1 MNSHPSHRVIP
12 YRLALL
18 FLAAVLASFPSLAQ
32 SAPVEAISREISIT
46 LESAPATTGSEAISR
61 EISLS
66 IPSQAPGPAGEAI
79 SRELSIRIPSPE
91 DATRPR
97 FEGISREVTLALP
110 AVGEPPRPSAEAI
123 SRELTLFAATNSS
136 AVRLPQDFA
145 SGSFRFESI
154 ADTRPTNPDRA
165 PAADVNA
172 LSSAGTITLGT
183 GASAFTGPAYQNPPD
198 ALPSVQLDSARQLTV
213 LHPGPGSRGASAG
226 IPLGR
231 AGRYLIQGRFARA
244 HEGRGLGNGVSVA
257 ILRNLD
263 TTNLLFTASVSSD
276 HPANPSAPFA
286 GTSRVPFSVVAEFV
300 EGDVLRCVV
309 FSGSSGN
316 DTAGDVTALELL
328 AVALEDAPPF
338 FASSKPVLVVSPED
352 ASVQRGSSAYFDC
365 VALGATPLQYRWFH
379 NDREISGA
387 TGPTLTVANATPQDA
402 GRYFV
407 TVRNSVGETSSTV
420 ANLKVTPRQ
429 GAFRGLGFLPGGTQE
444 SDAVAVSDDGGVVV
458 GNASSAR
465 GPEGF
470 VWKDGAMGG
479 IGFLPDRRKDFSQA
493 LGVSGDGLTV
503 VGYGSSTPLPGSSN
517 YDWEGFTWK
526 EGVMQSLGVPDGPL
540 VPGGPTYDATYS
552 IAYAASRDG
561 SFIVGQ
567 AFQNVG
573 GRPCFWDSG
582 VGKVLFVLEPD
593 DQALAWSVSAD
604 GRVMTGRIS
613 GSPPTAALW
622 RDGVPSRIPELSPG
636 TRPKISADGR
646 VIVGTGLDALAN
658 QAVRWESGTVE
669 PLGDLPGGDLRS
681 EATGTSADGSV
692 IVGWGTTDAGTE
704 AFLWDRTAG
713 LRSLRSHL
721 ASELGVDLAGWQLL
735 RANDISADGS
745 TVVGQGLNPDGKLEA
760 WVVRIKA
767 SGAPVILGQPVAASV
782 VAGQPVTFTVN
793 ALSETAATYRWYRDG
808 NLLVGETANQLTLAS
823 VKASDAGAYSVS
835 VGNAAGRI
843 LSTSARLDVL
853 IPPKIVEEPQPYTAK
868 AGESALFT
876 VRAQGTEPLSYEWRF
891 NGTPLG
897 APNLPTLQLVNLAI
911 PNAGQISV
919 RVTNAVGTATSGSAR
934 LRVIEPGRLA
944 QPLPSLSAVDL
955 DGELILKADVAG
967 TPPFTYQWRLNGQDI
982 RDRDASGPELRIS
995 PIRLQ
1000 DAGIYTVIVANEAG
1014 AITGGPAEVRVRVTP
1029 RPGNDV
1035 FAQATDLTGI
1045 DDPVTG
1051 TNTGATREPGEKNHA
1066 SQPGHQSVWYRW
1078 TPPQDGSVTFRTV
1091 GSAFDTLLAAY
1102 TGTRVDQL
1110 TEIASNDDATDGAF
1124 FASEVR
1130 FSVQRNTPYFLAV
1143 DGLGDDA
1150 GNYVL
1155 SWNFEPRVALV
1166 PRITRHPDSVTRLR
1180 GQPVTL
1186 SVDAENATDVTWEF
1200 NGRPLTGVS
1209 GSQLNLG
1216 PLTPEDVGTYVAAV
1230 RGNGGTVFSHPA
1242 VVEIGPQPDVRSYDK
1257 PAARPASQIAP
1268 SPIARQAEGG
1278 FGLLLSPGRPVEQW
1292 VNNEVNTTQRE
1303 EANHCGRLTRRT
1315 GYLLLEVEK
1324 DGQLVINVTNTAIPL
1339 VLALYSFS
1347 DPDQS
1352 LACGDNN
1359 RLVLADAR
1367 AGRIYS
1373 LVFGSAA
1380 DLGGVIGLSCVS
1392 GTPPPVIENP
1402 PTTTA
1407 VEPGRGVTLR
1417 APRIE
1422 GLEPVARY
1430 QWYRNGRKI
1439 EGAVG
1444 EFLQLEPFQPEMAG
1458 DYSVVL
1464 DNEVGR
1470 TEYQIGS
1477 LAADLPLL
1485 PAAPSESVPG
1495 VFTFRLTGNPGQR
1508 VAVEQGSEL
1517 GVWNS
1522 REEFWLPA
1530 GGQEYR
1536 DEAMASRS
1544 SRLFHLTEV
1553 PLTIAEDVPLEDG
1566 RRTWRISGGRI
1577 GDRYVLEQ
1585 SLNGTQWTPIRT
1597 NRVEVGPFLHVEP
1610 AGFNASLRSR
1620 RAE

>member
-1 MNSHPSHRVIP
+1 MAGLVG
-12 YRLALL
+12 
-18 FLAAVLASFPSLAQ
+18 SLVRGQ
-32 SAPVEAISREISIT
+32 GAPIEAISREISIT
-46 LESAPATTGSEAISR
+46 LETAPATTGPEAISR
-61 EISLS
+61 EISLT
-66 IPSQAPGPAGEAI
+66 IPSQAPSVSAEAV
-79 SRELSIRIPSPE
+79 SREVSVRIPNPD

-97 FEGISREVTLALP
+97 FEGLSREVTLSLP
-110 AVGEPPRPSAEAI
+110 TVGTPPRPSFEAI

-136 AVRLPQDFA
+136 AIRIPQDFA
-145 SGSFRFESI
+145 SGNLRFESL

-165 PAADVNA
+165 AVAEVTP
-172 LSSAGTITLGT
+172 LTSAGVVTLGT
-183 GASAFTGPAYQNPPD
+183 GLSAFTGPAYQ
-198 ALPSVQLDSARQLTV
+198 ALPETIPSVQLDSARVLTV
-213 LHPGPGSRGASAG
+213 LNPGAASRAASVG

-231 AGRYLIQGRFARA
+231 SGRYLIQGRFARA
-244 HEGRGLGNGVSVA
+244 HETRGFGNGVHVA

-263 TTNLLFTASVSSD
+263 TTNLLFTANLSSD
-276 HPANPSAPFA
+276 HAANPSSPFA
-286 GTSRVPFSVVAEFV
+286 GTSTVPFSTVADFV

-309 FSGSSGN
+309 FSGPSGN

-352 ASVQRGSSAYFDC
+352 TTVQRGSSAYFDC

-379 NDREISGA
+379 NDREIDGA
-387 TGPTLTVANATPQDA
+387 LGPTLTVANATPQDA

-407 TVRNSVGETSSTV
+407 TVKNSVGETSSAV
-420 ANLKVTPRQ
+420 AALKVTPRQ
-429 GAFRGLGFLPGGTQE
+429 GAFRGLGFLPDGTQE
-444 SDAVAVSDDGGVVV
+444 SEAVAVSDDGRVVV
-458 GNASSAR
+458 GNGRSAQ
-465 GPEGF
+465 GQQGF
-470 VWKDGAMGG
+470 VWKDGAMTG
-479 IGFLPDRRKDFSQA
+479 IGFLPGRHTDFSQA
-493 LGVSGDGLTV
+493 LGVSGDGQVV

-517 YDWEGFTWK
+517 YDWEGLTWK
-526 EGVMQSLGVPDGPL
+526 EGVIQSLGVPDGPL
-540 VPGGPTYDATYS
+540 VAGGPTYDATYS

-561 SFIVGQ
+561 SVIVGQ

-573 GRPCFWDSG
+573 GRPCYWDSE
-582 VGKVLFVLEPD
+582 VGKVLFVIEPD
-593 DQALAWSVSAD
+593 NQALAWSVSAD
-604 GRVMTGRIS
+604 GRVMTGRMS
-613 GSPPTAALW
+613 GSPGTAALW
-622 RDGVPSRIPELSPG
+622 RDGVPTRIPELSPG

-646 VIVGTGLDALAN
+646 VIVGTGVDALAN
-658 QAVRWESGTVE
+658 QAVRWEAGSVE
-669 PLGDLPGGDLRS
+669 PLGDLPGGDIHS

-692 IVGWGTTDAGTE
+692 VVGWGTTDAGTE
-704 AFLWDRTAG
+704 AILWDRTAG

-721 ASELGVDLAGWQLL
+721 ATELGIDLAGWQLL

-745 TVVGQGLNPDGKLEA
+745 TVVGQGVNPDGKPEA

-782 VAGQPVTFTVN
+782 VVGQPVTFSVN
-793 ALSETAATYRWYRDG
+793 ALSETTPNYRWYRNG
-808 NLLVGETANQLTLAS
+808 NLLVGETTDRLTLAS

-843 LSTSARLDVL
+843 LSTSVRLEVL
-853 IPPKIVEEPQPYTAK
+853 IPPTIVEEPQPYTAK

-876 VRAQGTEPLSYEWRF
+876 VRAQGTEPFFYEWRY

-897 APNLPTLQLVNLAI
+897 APSLPTLQLINLAV
-911 PNAGQISV
+911 PNAGLISV
-919 RVTNAVGTATSGSAR
+919 RVTNAVGAANSSSAR
-934 LRVIEPGRLA
+934 LRVVEPGRLT
-944 QPLPSLSAVDL
+944 QPLPTLSTVDL
-955 DGELILKADVAG
+955 DGELILRAEVAG

-1000 DAGIYTVIVANEAG
+1000 DAGIFTVIVANEAD
-1014 AITGGPAEVRVRVTP
+1014 AITGGPAEVRIRSTP
-1029 RPGNDV
+1029 LPGNDA
-1035 FAQATDLTGI
+1035 FAQAAELSGTDGR
-1045 DDPVTG
+1045 VAG
-1051 TNTGATREPGEKNHA
+1051 TNVGATREPGEKDHA
-1066 SQPGHQSVWYRW
+1066 AQPGHQSVWYRW
-1078 TPPQDGSVTFRTV
+1078 TPTQDGRVAFRTV

-1110 TEIASNDDATDGAF
+1110 SEIASNDDAADGAF

-1130 FSVQRNTPYFLAV
+1130 FSVQRGVPYFLAV

-1155 SWNFEPRVALV
+1155 SWLFEPKAPVL

-1186 SVDAENATDVTWEF
+1186 TVEAENSTSITWEF
-1200 NGRPLTGVS
+1200 NGRPLAGAA
-1209 GSQLNLG
+1209 GSPLNLG
-1216 PLTPEDVGTYVAAV
+1216 ALAPEDVGTYVAAV
-1230 RGNGGTVFSHPA
+1230 HGDGGTVFSHPA
-1242 VVEIGPQPDVRSYDK
+1242 VVEIGPQSEVRSYDK
-1257 PAARPASQIAP
+1257 PAEIAP
-1268 SPIARQAEGG
+1268 APSSPNRIARQAEGG
-1278 FGLLLSPGRPVEQW
+1278 LGLLLSPGRPVEQW
-1292 VNNEVNTTQRE
+1292 VNNEINTTQFD

-1324 DGQLVINVTNTAIPL
+1324 DGQLVVNVTNTPIPL
-1339 VLALYSFS
+1339 VLALYAYS

-1359 RLVLADAR
+1359 RLVLANAK

-1380 DLGGVIGLSCVS
+1380 DLGGVIGLEFNC

-1402 PTTTA
+1402 PITTA

-1430 QWYRNGRKI
+1430 QWYRNGKKI

-1444 EFLQLEPFQPEMAG
+1444 ETFALESFRPEQAG
-1458 DYSVVL
+1458 DYTVVL
-1464 DNEVGR
+1464 DNDVGQ
-1470 TEYQIGS
+1470 TEYRIGT
-1477 LAADLPLL
+1477 LAADLPLA
-1485 PAAPSESVPG
+1485 PAAPPEHVNG
-1495 VFTFRLTGNPGQR
+1495 VFTFRLIGNPGQR

-1522 REEFWLPA
+1522 REEFWLPS

-1536 DEAMASRS
+1536 DEAMTSRS
-1544 SRLFHLTEV
+1544 GRLFHLTEI
-1553 PLTIAEDVPLEDG
+1553 PLTITEDSPLEDG
-1566 RRTWRISGGRI
+1566 RHTWRISGGRI
-1577 GDRYVLEQ
+1577 GDSYVLEQ
-1585 SLNGTQWTPIRT
+1585 SLNGTSWTSVRT
-1597 NRVEVGPFLHVEP
+1597 NRVEEGDYLHVASP
-1610 AGFNASLRSR
+1610 AASTQFRIQPR
-1620 RAE
+1620 P